1 MNAVRL
7 KDIYKINVNHLLS
20 VRLDTDVSEDFFEKI
35 VFHGTAYN
43 SLLTI
48 AESNLSTYTLTG
60 SYGTGKSTFAAIL
73 TGLVHPNIKVR
84 KAVKKLINDDK
95 LSSRLE
101 LIFNTKNIKK
111 KPWLT
116 IKSVAGIS
124 SPIELFQKSILIA
137 IENANLLSIFH
148 DHNILQDK
156 IENESQ
162 LLEWISRVFN
172 QLDGQISGS
181 LFILDEMGKLLENLA
196 RNSGNLH
203 FFQDL
208 SEKIKRLSTE
218 QCPFIFVGILH
229 QSFADYAKGLS
240 HQIAIE
246 WSKIQGRYVDIAYRI
261 SLDESIAL
269 VSKTIKKTDIKLPRT
284 VDDNNK
290 DLIDNIQNYISSRLL
305 DSSPKVKQYFN
316 DALPLH
322 PLATVLLG
330 AVSKSSFSQNERSIF
345 SFLLSVEPYSLRNF
359 LATNV
364 DIAQKYTIVDLWNYL
379 SQNLQH
385 QILSSKEG
393 HAWSVVE
400 QTLTLLS
407 QKLNNEKESTVLGHL
422 GSSLIKSIAMMNIF
436 GKTLGVYP
444 TLELLHF
451 AFNTTEEENK
461 YIDSCLKKLTD
472 WGLLTFWNA
481 RKSYEVVET
490 SELNIQQL
498 INDKLETLGTH
509 QSYLSHIEYK
519 NNIVLAKRHY
529 QEKGIMRW
537 MGQYLINSV
546 QELQNLQNSNDIL
559 DNKAYANFILIAE
572 KTLLDTQLKKL
583 SEDHENFVF
592 ARLNNYQE
600 IENWAKEVFVLSQIY
615 QEQPKLIF
623 DPIAKKEYEQRKDY
637 AYQQL
642 NLLFSSA
649 FDSAIWFL
657 NGQENTEKNLSS
669 LASVIADRLFDKCP
683 IIFNELVV
691 RNDISSSAAS
701 GRRKLLEMMLENPEK
716 GNLGIEKF
724 PAEKAIYLSC
734 LKQIGLH
741 QYNAETAQWEF
752 NIPSEEEEGEV
763 NVVRELFLAGFEY
776 VKAKKDLVNISDL
789 YNIWIRA
796 PFGLPQGILP
806 IFTLALLQSKA
817 SALAFYDKDVSQE
830 YRFISDMDDEFI
842 NKLVKRP
849 HEIAVKYVKE
859 KSEKQKFVNILANS
873 LSNIYGKSIDNSPL
887 QVARFIV
894 SYLVKQSSWTKQS
907 RNVDYFSEFT
917 QSLRAVV
924 LRADD
929 PFKLL
934 FEEIYDI
941 LDVENSTEIIIKS
954 KISDFFIEIDHAKT
968 ELLKRF
974 KKALLDELGDL
985 DTSLI
990 QQAEVISK
998 SAADWQLQKFAFHL
1012 TKSQDNQSKWLSN
1025 IITLFSQ
1032 IPERDWTDGSLNKA
1046 FQMIPNFVYR
1056 FKQLSYF
1063 VQNGKRDLFESK
1075 EQKHLSIIVN
1085 TPNGF
1090 EEFNR
1095 DIRVT
1100 SDIKEKADSVM
1111 SSFQDTLNSMELNKD
1126 TKALL
1131 LYELLKNYLD
1141 PINLKEN

>member
-1 MNAVRL
+1 MSAVRL
-7 KDIYKINVNHLLS
+7 NDIYEINVNHLLS
-20 VRLDTDVSEDFFEKI
+20 VRLDTDVSEEFFDKI

-60 SYGTGKSTFAAIL
+60 SYGTGKSTLAAIL

-84 KAVKKLINDDK
+84 KAVKKLINDDE

-101 LIFNTKNIKK
+101 LIFNTKHIKN

-116 IKSVAGIS
+116 IKAVAGIS

-137 IENANLLSIFH
+137 IENANLLSCFH
-148 DHNILQDK
+148 DYNLLHDK
-156 IENESQ
+156 IKNESQ
-162 LLEWISRVFN
+162 LLEWISKVFD
-172 QLDGQISGS
+172 QLEGKISGS

-269 VSKTIKKTDIKLPRT
+269 VSKTIKKTDVKVPRA
-284 VDDNNK
+284 VYDNNK
-290 DLIDNIQNYISSRLL
+290 DLIDNIQNYIGSRLL

-322 PLATVLLG
+322 PLTTVLLG

-345 SFLLSVEPYSLRNF
+345 SFLLSVEPYSLRKF
-359 LATNV
+359 LTADV
-364 DIAQKYTIVDLWNYL
+364 DIAQKYSIVDLWDYL

-407 QKLNNEKESTVLGHL
+407 QKINTEKESIVLGHL

-451 AFNTTEEENK
+451 AFNITEEENK
-461 YIDSCLKKLTD
+461 YIGSCLKKLTD

-481 RKSYEVVET
+481 TKSYEVVET

-498 INDKLETLGTH
+498 INDKLETLSTH

-519 NNIVLAKRHY
+519 SNIVLAKRHY

-546 QELQNLQNSNDIL
+546 QELKNLQNSNDIL

-572 KTLLDTQLKKL
+572 KSLLDAQLKKL
-583 SEDHENFVF
+583 SEDHKNFVF

-642 NLLFSSA
+642 NLLFSNA

-657 NGQENTEKNLSS
+657 NGQKNTEKNLSS

-701 GRRKLLEMMLENPEK
+701 GRRKLLEKMLENPEEE
-716 GNLGIEKF
+716 NLGIEKF

-734 LKQIGLH
+734 LKQLGLH
-741 QYNAETAQWEF
+741 QYNAEAAQWEF
-752 NIPSEEEEGEV
+752 TIPSVEDEV
-763 NVVRELFLAGFEY
+763 NVVRELFLAGFEHI
-776 VKAKKDLVNISDL
+776 KARKDLVNISDL
-789 YNIWIRA
+789 YHLWTQA

-817 SALAFYDKDVSQE
+817 SALAFYDKDVTQE

-849 HEIAVKYVKE
+849 YEIAVKYIKE
-859 KSEKQKFVNILANS
+859 KSEKQKFVNILADS
-873 LSNIYGKSIDNSPL
+873 LNDIYEKSIDNSPL

-894 SYLVKQSSWTKQS
+894 SYLVKQSNWVKQS
-907 RNVDYFSEFT
+907 RNTDYFSEST
-917 QSLRAVV
+917 QLLRAVI

-941 LDVENSTEIIIKS
+941 LNAESSTEIIIKS
-954 KISDFFIEIDHAKT
+954 KISDFFIEIDHAKS

-974 KKALLDELGDL
+974 EKTLRNELGEL

-990 QQAEVISK
+990 QQAEIISK
-998 SAADWQLQKFAFHL
+998 SAADWQLQKFAFHIS
-1012 TKSQDNQSKWLSN
+1012 KSQNHQSKWQSN
-1025 IITLFSQ
+1025 IITLLSQ
-1032 IPERDWTDGSLNKA
+1032 IPERDWTDDSLNKA
-1046 FQMIPNFVYR
+1046 FQMIPSFVHR
-1056 FKQLSYF
+1056 FKQLCYF
-1063 VQNGKRDLFESK
+1063 VKNGQRDLFESD
-1075 EQKHLSIIVN
+1075 EQKKLSIIVN
-1085 TPNGF
+1085 TSNGF

-1100 SDIKEKADSVM
+1100 NDIKEKVDSAM
-1111 SSFQDTLNSMELNKD
+1111 SSFQHTLNTMELNKD
-1126 TKALL
+1126 TKALI

-1141 PINLKEN
+1141 PIKLEEN